1 MLGTTGLTK
10 ATKMTLGTVPL
21 GFMTIEPRQEGHVTG
36 QNGNDGAA
44 LVPGVPTFPTVIRSH
59 VPGGTDTTTDGN
71 VTADGHGNPGHV
83 SGNGNVSGEVGTV
96 PVPGERDRF
105 PRRLGAFR
113 RNRSGHGN
121 VPEERAH
128 VPVSVPVSHP
138 VATAETDDP
147 TQAADRDDAADASKW
162 PMIILWAAIVA
173 MTAMTTVLASSGQI
187 DGTWTWAG
195 LDATDPRRYLLP
207 GSTEFAVVGFLL
219 IGQYALHKKHSPFLW
234 WWIAAGFAVLAV
246 LMNSVHGDPGYKLR
260 QGLIFG
266 GASAASL
273 LMWFAKFWIDYLSY
287 RRKQGHITGLRPQ
300 AWTVRAVFSFP
311 GLALRADLIIAR
323 CDKVLTRE
331 QAYELAELWRWA
343 YQDARDGKN
352 ARKLCSRAAWRIVY
366 RELGMKVIELSN
378 QQLPKITF
386 ELPDPPAPTVPP
398 ASPAPVVR
406 RLPVAPVAPAP
417 DAAPAAGKAP
427 EPKIT
432 NEKPVPEHFWT
443 DHRQHIA
450 DFQAAVGDW
459 MTREK
464 VTVNDVQAVVPNRTN
479 AAETAACIRA
489 LRAGAGPAQD

>member
-1 MLGTTGLTK
+1 M
-10 ATKMTLGTVPL
+10 
-21 GFMTIEPRQEGHVTG
+21 TG

-59 VPGGTDTTTDGN
+59 VPGGTDTPTDGN
-71 VTADGHGNPGHV
+71 VTADGHGNAGHV
-83 SGNGNVSGEVGTV
+83 SGNGNVSEEAGTV
-96 PVPGERDRF
+96 PVPVERDRF
-105 PRRLGAFR
+105 PRRVGAFR
-113 RNRSGHGN
+113 RNRDGHGN
-121 VPEERAH
+121 VSGNVSD
-128 VPVSVPVSHP
+128 VPVPAPVPGP
-138 VATAETDDP
+138 VAGAETDD
-147 TQAADRDDAADASKW
+147 QAEADGRAVTANTSKW
-162 PMIILWAAIVA
+162 PMIILWVAIIV

-195 LDATDPRRYLLP
+195 LDSHDPRRYLLP

-219 IGQYALHKKHSPFLW
+219 IGQYALHKQHSPFLW

-246 LMNSVHGDPGYKLR
+246 LMNSVHGDPGHKLR
-260 QGLIFG
+260 QGPIFG

-287 RRKQGHITGLRPQ
+287 RREQGHITGLRPR
-300 AWTVRAVFSFP
+300 AWTARAVVSFP

-331 QAYELAELWRWA
+331 RAYELAELWRWA
-343 YQDARDGKN
+343 YQDARDGNN
-352 ARKLCSRAAWRIVY
+352 ARKLSSRAAWRIVY

-386 ELPDPPAPTVPP
+386 ELPEPPAPKAPP
-398 ASPAPVVR
+398 AVPAAPVVR
-406 RLPVAPVAPAP
+406 RLPAATTAAPAP
-417 DAAPAAGKAP
+417 AAPPVDGKP
-427 EPKIT
+427 SEPKIT

-450 DFQAAVGDW
+450 DFQTAVPDW

-464 VTVNDVQAVVPNRTN
+464 VTVNDVQAFVPNRTN